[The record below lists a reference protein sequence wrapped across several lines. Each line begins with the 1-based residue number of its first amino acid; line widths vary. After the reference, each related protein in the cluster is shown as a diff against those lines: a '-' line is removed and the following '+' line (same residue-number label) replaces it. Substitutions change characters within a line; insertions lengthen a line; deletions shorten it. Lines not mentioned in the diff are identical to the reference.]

1 MSLLPPYELFH
12 LKLDAQRA
20 ISSLLELQSL
30 IDPLN
35 PEYDL
40 HKAQFEFETLKP
52 ILHNILYS
60 TELEDTINE
69 RSQAMQD
76 MIDDQAL
83 SLKSLL

>member
-1 MSLLPPYELFH
+1 MSPYELFN

-40 HKAQFEFETLKP
+40 HRASFEFETLKP
-52 ILHNILYS
+52 ILHSIIYS
-60 TELEDTINE
+60 TELEDTIKE
-69 RSQAMQD
+69 RSQALQD

-83 SLKSLL
+83 SLKSLM

>member
-1 MSLLPPYELFH
+1 MSPYELFN

-20 ISSLLELQSL
+20 ISSLLELKSL

-40 HKAQFEFETLKP
+40 YRAQFEFETLKP
-52 ILHNILYS
+52 ILHSIIYS
-60 TELEDTINE
+60 TELEDTIKE
-69 RSQAMQD
+69 RSQALQD

-83 SLKSLL
+83 SLKSLM